1 MTHTAPI
8 DLIATTAP
16 ALPVPAGLAP
26 VRGRARHRAG
36 GIVIAVVSALAFS
49 SSGPL
54 VKPLLEAGWSLSA
67 ALLVRMGLAGLILSP
82 ALVRAIA
89 RERSF
94 LRRHWRSLLAFGLI
108 PVAGCQLMFFSAMQ
122 RMPVAVALL
131 IQYLAPVLLVGFV
144 WLRTRRAPSRLV
156 LIGSAVAVVGLV
168 LVVDV
173 SGARFDLLGTLLALG
188 AAVTVCVYFTMSER
202 TGDDLPPLALASGG
216 LLVGALVMAAV
227 VAVGAIPFAAPAV
240 TVTFRGVDV
249 PGILPILWVGGVA
262 TTLGYA
268 LGVMAVPRIGSRLAS
283 FIGLSEVL
291 FALGFAWLLLGET
304 PAPIQFVG
312 EGLQQLEVNAVQ
324 RSHSAQG
331 YQERRGTPAQ
341 HAQDFPQCLSEVQ
354 GRRSLGPAGDDA
366 GVRKRRVHETSAS
379 PKE

>member
-8 DLIATTAP
+8 ELIATTAP
-16 ALPVPAGLAP
+16 ALPVAAGLAP
-26 VRGRARHRAG
+26 VRGRARHRTG

-82 ALVRAIA
+82 ALVRAVA

-227 VAVGAIPFAAPAV
+227 AAVGAIPFAAPAV

-312 EGLQQLEVNAVQ
+312 GAV
-324 RSHSAQG
+324 
-331 YQERRGTPAQ
+331 
-341 HAQDFPQCLSEVQ
+341 L
-354 GRRSLGPAGDDA
+354 LA
-366 GVRKRRVHETSAS
+366 GVVLVRVDAAEADAVTAPDAPIRGSDESGTRS
-379 PKE
+379 PRP